1 MVRTLDFSPD
11 DRFLASGQS
20 SSKKISP
27 KIVIW
32 DYKEKKKFRTL
43 KGHKKAIDSID
54 WFPDGKR
61 LVSGSSDQTIII
73 WDVNRQKKII
83 SFKGHT

>member
-1 MVRTLDFSPD
+1 VVRTLDFSPD

-20 SSKKISP
+20 GSKKISP

-32 DYKEKKKFRTL
+32 DYKEKKKFRIL
-43 KGHKKAIDSID
+43 KGHKQGIYSIA

-61 LVSGSSDQTIII
+61 LVSGSLDQTIII
-73 WDVNRQKKII
+73 WDVNRGQKIK
-83 SFKGHT
+83 SFKGYT